1 MDYKDEMKT
10 LVDRYF
16 TEILVTYKKTAMDA
30 NADGKKLALFRKI
43 DYSGHIQD
51 FLKLKD
57 EAEKLYDQ
65 VDELDVPDNDGQGK
79 DLKEKFLASLEDFE
93 TLCERNADHYDLM
106 DRKQYTKNKVSLD
119 DFKLSLAGANSAM
132 VTSVGTLNTMERAFR
147 IFMGEE
153 VPEEDDDLET
163 ELTDEETGQDDVS
176 YINKYDVSDEEGSEK
191 DTEFRQRPRSYKKQD
206 FDEE

>member
-30 NADGKKLALFRKI
+30 NSDGKKLALFRKI
-43 DYSGHIQD
+43 DYSGHIQN

-65 VDELDVPDNDGQGK
+65 VDELDVPAEDEQGR
-79 DLKEKFLASLEDFE
+79 DLREKFLTSLEDFE
-93 TLCERNADHYDLM
+93 ALCERNADHYDLM

-119 DFKLSLAGANSAM
+119 DFKLSLAGANAAM
-132 VTSVGTLNTMERAFR
+132 VTSVGTLNTMERAYH
-147 IFMGEE
+147 IFLGEE
-153 VPEEDDDLET
+153 VPQEDDM
-163 ELTDEETGQDDVS
+163 DEETAEEVSESGNES
-176 YINKYDVSDEEGSEK
+176 YINKYDASDDEVTEEE
-191 DTEFRQRPRSYKKQD
+191 EELRQKPRSYKKQD